1 MKFSFIALFLLC
13 SSMAFAQLTVTND
26 SYIFVDGNGFTAAP
40 DVAPLYVANEVNLTG
55 ADSKIYL
62 RNEAQLIQDF
72 GAATSTNSG
81 TGQLSVYQTGTV
93 NQWAYNYWCS
103 PVGNNSA
110 ATGNENARVNLI
122 DDATGLIS
130 STDAAFTTG
139 FDGSASPLTISDR
152 WLWTYETA
160 DQYIDWAY
168 VGATGNIS
176 PGLGFTMKGI
186 GNAPT
191 GGSQVYDFRGKPNN
205 GTITNGVANGLNT
218 LVGNPYPS
226 AMDSALFIHDP
237 QNQASITGTLLFWEQ
252 DNGVASHTLQEYRGG
267 YYSFTI
273 NSAGT
278 VITDTPA
285 QFMTYD
291 EDDNTFPLAIP
302 TNGSKSAGRYIPI
315 GQGFMV
321 EGIAGT
327 PGTPATV
334 YAKNA
339 HRVFAKESDGNSY
352 FFRNS
357 TDDGDNTTETTSIQY
372 QDNGLS
378 IVPDDFKRFRIN
390 VDFTAN
396 EAQYTRQLVLNFHES
411 ATAGFDYGLEL
422 IHSEPT
428 PSDAYFLLDEKIYN
442 GQAFPF
448 EETLIIPLTIDIEQQ
463 QPLRFR
469 IFDIQNFDESQ
480 GIYIHDIDNDT
491 YVNLRNLDYELN
503 IEPGNYSNRF
513 EIVFTPEGTLGIDE
527 FDVTSLSI
535 RQDNNNQELTVLN
548 PTNLDVKT
556 IELYDVSGR
565 RVLSLPIDA
574 VSDHYNLSTVS
585 ISDGAYI
592 VKVATKSSTNLKS
605 QKILVKH

>member
-1 MKFSFIALFLLC
+1 MKFSFLACLLLC
-13 SSMAFAQLTVTND
+13 SSMAFAQLTVTNN
-26 SYIFVDGNGFTAAP
+26 SYIFVDGDGFTAAP
-40 DVAPLYVANEVNLTG
+40 DVAPLYVTNEVNLTD

-72 GAATSTNSG
+72 TTTTSTNSG

-93 NQWAYNYWCS
+93 NQWSYNYWCS
-103 PVGNNSA
+103 PIGNNSA
-110 ATGNENARVNLI
+110 ASGNENARVNLI

-152 WLWTYETA
+152 WLWTYQTA
-160 DQYIDWAY
+160 DQYIDWVY

-176 PGLGFTMKGI
+176 PGLGFTMKGN
-186 GNAPT
+186 GT
-191 GGSQVYDFRGKPNN
+191 GLTGSQVYDFRGKPNN
-205 GTITNGVANGLNT
+205 GTITNDVANGLNT

-252 DNGVASHTLQEYRGG
+252 EGNVPSHTLQDYRGG

-321 EGIAGT
+321 EGVTGT
-327 PGTPATV
+327 PATPATV

-357 TDDGDNTTETTSIQY
+357 TDNGDNTTETVGVQY

-428 PSDAYFLLDEKIYN
+428 PSDAYFSLDEKIYN

-448 EETLIIPLTIDIEQQ
+448 AEELIIPISIDIEEQ

-480 GIYIHDIDNDT
+480 GIYIHDLENDT

-513 EIVFTPEGTLGIDE
+513 EIVFTPEGTLDINE

-565 RVLSLPIDA
+565 RVLSLPIDN
-574 VSDHYNLSTVS
+574 VLDHYNLSTVS